1 MIRIS
6 AMLLLST
13 SLQAAAI
20 SSGPDFQWLRGHWCS
35 GQEGD
40 RIEELWLRPASG
52 EMIGINRTTLS
63 GIMVAFEYLRI
74 VHQDG
79 VTTYVA
85 QPGGSSPTLFP
96 LAGHGDSWVAF
107 ENPDHDFPQ
116 RIEYHRDGEN
126 MQAEISGPGEGGEV
140 MTLSFHLALCEERQ

>member
-13 SLQAAAI
+13 SLQAAATTP
-20 SSGPDFQWLRGHWCS
+20 GPDFQWLQGHWCS
-35 GQEGD
+35 EQEGV

-52 EMIGINRTTLS
+52 EMIGINRTTRS
-63 GIMVAFEYLRI
+63 GVMAAFEYLRI
-74 VHQDG
+74 VQKDG

-85 QPGGSSPTLFP
+85 QPGGSSPTPFL
-96 LAGHGDSWVAF
+96 LTGHGDSWVAF

-126 MQAEISGPGEGGEV
+126 MQAEISGPGEGGDV
-140 MTLSFHLALCEERQ
+140 MTLSFNFKLCKESQ